1 MWKSFH
7 FNRSKALK
15 VTFIENGPE
24 PEAEPVLWSGSWFL
38 TVDLKVEQLEQEV
51 EVAPQVF

>member
-1 MWKSFH
+1 MWKLFH

-15 VTFIENGPE
+15 VTFISNGAE
-24 PEAEPVLWSGSWFL
+24 PEAEPELCAVVWFL

-51 EVAPQVF
+51 EVGPKVF